1 MGAKLKKLG
10 YGTGLYPN
18 SPYVA
23 VKVPVFSFE
32 KLNDVN
38 SQLGPE
44 MKSTVRDSPRR
55 PRVDFNYIKLIV
67 INEILYIYKTF
78 GL

>member
-1 MGAKLKKLG
+1 VPYISKVTGVPMVELATRIIVGENLKDLG
-10 YGTGLYPN
+10 FGTGLYPS

-38 SQLGPE
+38 SQLGP
-44 MKSTVRDSPRR
+44 
-55 PRVDFNYIKLIV
+55 
-67 INEILYIYKTF
+67 
-78 GL
+78 